1 MRTSPLIALA
11 AAMLMSG
18 SWAAA
23 AQDKMAPPMADKAME
38 KPMADKAAMDK
49 KMDKP
54 MEKPAAGKAMDET
67 KMDKAADKMSK
78 PMDTK
83 K

>member
-23 AQDKMAPPMADKAME
+23 AQDKMAPPMADKA
-38 KPMADKAAMDK
+38 MADKAAMDK